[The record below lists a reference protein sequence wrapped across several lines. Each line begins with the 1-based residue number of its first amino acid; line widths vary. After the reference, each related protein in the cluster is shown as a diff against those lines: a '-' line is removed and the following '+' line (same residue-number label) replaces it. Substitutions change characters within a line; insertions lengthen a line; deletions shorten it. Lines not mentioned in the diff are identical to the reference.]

1 MFKVFRSSGIEGSYS
16 ISSNPLFVSA
26 GCWTIFPAKH
36 RTTGK
41 RVSVWQFNKR
51 EYESRLSREGI
62 LTRSNQDIVLGD
74 IYASLKRYISNLTK
88 LKHPN
93 FVTVIEPLEE
103 HKSRLMFVTEYVV
116 NDLETIDKSELNE
129 IIVTKGL
136 LQVANGLKFLHQSLS
151 TVHLNINPY
160 SILITENSDWKISGL
175 QFMQKLENGSATER
189 YIDPLDSRM
198 PSFLS
203 IDFRFSSPNLLL
215 EHNVD
220 FIDDLFSLGCLIFY
234 LFNNGQTAMQCD
246 NSSLLDYERSFNRLN
261 HRLNEAASTK
271 NYSHP
276 YFSKIPKD
284 YLQIFFDLL
293 IRGQKS
299 NSDVIELTEPFTID
313 NLINSSIFN
322 SDLIKVLNT
331 VDTFDA
337 LSSDERITILSKLRN
352 CIDKF
357 PKTLLINKF
366 IPVLSGAV
374 SPYVKVNRIKIQND
388 DKQIITLSLE
398 NMLLLSK
405 TISQL
410 TFSDKVFPVVKT
422 CLQTLDIDPVKAL
435 IIVNLDL
442 IRSKLGITLTN
453 KSSGSKHYQAFKAF
467 LLDIFNKS
475 VKNNATNEPASLKV
489 QECLL
494 ENLRIF
500 LEYQPYSVIANQLL
514 PAICDLFSTT
524 TSLNVKVLS
533 IKGLIMTVEGIDG
546 NSLDNYTIIEKVLP
560 PVRKTQSSNLKN
572 HEIFANILRLYMSIF
587 KKLSLSKNT
596 ISIENQELPIY
607 DVILESLFFEIWKLT
622 KYAGRKD
629 DMDSTFMALETI
641 EKFLKNATSN
651 RISGLPQPKNVSQ
664 IDTGVTV
671 PLKKNVSERKK
682 NLVHQDIP
690 SVPIKNTNNSLKS
703 FSAKLVSTNNAF
715 GRTTSLTSSTV
726 SSLATSNVSNIISAH
741 APSSPS
747 SSSSPHSFMMP
758 MKATKK
764 TASKASIPAV
774 VSNGWTRYES
784 SNGSRAKNQDLKSI
798 FEPIKPT
805 KRLR

>member
-271 NYSHP
+271 NYPHP

-322 SDLIKVLNT
+322 NDLIKVLNT

-533 IKGLIMTVEGIDG
+533 IKALIMTVEGIDD

-587 KKLSLSKNT
+587 KKLALSKNT

-629 DMDSTFMALETI
+629 DMDSTFLALETI

-651 RISGLPQPKNVSQ
+651 RISGLPQPKNVSH
-664 IDTGVTV
+664 IDRGVTV
-671 PLKKNVSERKK
+671 PLKNNVFERKK
-682 NLVHQDIP
+682 NLAHQDIP
-690 SVPIKNTNNSLKS
+690 SVRIKNTDNSLKS
-703 FSAKLVSTNNAF
+703 FSGKVMSTNNAF

-764 TASKASIPAV
+764 TASEASIPAV
-774 VSNGWTRYES
+774 VSNGWTRYEP
-784 SNGSRAKNQDLKSI
+784 SNESRAKNQDLKSI